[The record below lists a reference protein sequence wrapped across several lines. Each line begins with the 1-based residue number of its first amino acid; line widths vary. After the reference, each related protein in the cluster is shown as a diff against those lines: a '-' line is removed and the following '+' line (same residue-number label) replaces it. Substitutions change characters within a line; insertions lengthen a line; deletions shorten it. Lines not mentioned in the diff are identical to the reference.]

1 MVEVPF
7 AYSELGTVGVELELQ
22 LVDSSTLALQCGI
35 NGILAE
41 LSPALL
47 ASVRRELHGCCIEI
61 ATGVCRSVNEVSRDL
76 TAKLRSVGD
85 AAAKRGLLLGWGG
98 THPFSHWKDQEV
110 TDVPRYRALA
120 KLYRE
125 ALLRQVT
132 FGLHVHVGVVS
143 GDAAVR
149 TCDRM
154 RDHLPI
160 LLALSANSPY
170 WCGRATGLQ
179 SQRIEVMGSLPM
191 RGIPPGLG
199 DWDSYLKLV
208 SQLMT
213 HRIIASL
220 KDLWWDVRPSPT
232 NGTVEVRIC
241 DLPLG
246 PETVLGLTALIQCLV
261 FVLSSEKETEIAGR
275 TSDSHVTEDLCHSLT
290 LRQNRWL
297 ASRFGLDAILVHPL
311 APQQAPAGVLA
322 RAMIDR
328 LIDVGQ
334 ELGCSDYLQ
343 NLKTR
348 SRGPNG
354 ASAQMTIYSRTNRL
368 EEVVRLMTRADSS
381 VRWHST
387 FRSLAHDRQVLDP
400 LRQLREPAEQSS
412 QESPSYDEREHCQW
426 FQPRGAALNYLPM
439 VLKGDDLAAEQR
451 DDPVDLLSE
460 SKLHGDLL

>member
-7 AYSELGTVGVELELQ
+7 ASSDLGTVGVELELQ
-22 LVDSSTLALQCGI
+22 LVESSTLALQCGI
-35 NGILAE
+35 DGVLE
-41 LSPALL
+41 GLSPALL
-47 ASVRRELHGCCIEI
+47 TSVRRELHGCCVEI
-61 ATGVCRSVNEVSRDL
+61 ATDVCRSVDEVRHDL

-98 THPFSHWKDQEV
+98 THPFSYWKDQEI
-110 TDVPRYRALA
+110 TEVPRYRALA
-120 KLYRE
+120 KLYGE
-125 ALLRQVT
+125 TLLRQVT

-143 GDAAVR
+143 GDAAIR

-154 RDHLPI
+154 HDHLPL

-179 SQRIEVMGSLPM
+179 SKRIEVMSSLPT
-191 RGIPPGLG
+191 RGVPPSLG

-208 SQLMT
+208 RQLMT

-241 DLPLG
+241 DMPLG
-246 PETVLGLTALIQCLV
+246 LETVLGLTALIQCLV
-261 FVLSSEKETEIAGR
+261 FVLSSEKATEIARR
-275 TSDSHVTEDLCHSLT
+275 TSDSVANEDPCHALT

-354 ASAQMTIYSRTNRL
+354 ALAQMTIYSRTNRL
-368 EEVVRLMTRADSS
+368 EEVARLMTQAESS
-381 VRWHST
+381 VDWHPS
-387 FRSLAHDRQVLDP
+387 FPPLAHDRQVLDP
-400 LRQLREPAEQSS
+400 LMATSCSRGAVKPRIWTY
-412 QESPSYDEREHCQW
+412 YDREHCECLQA
-426 FQPRGAALNYLPM
+426 RDAELNPLSI

-451 DDPVDLLSE
+451 DDPMDLLPE
-460 SKLHGDLL
+460 SKLHGHLL